1 MRFIPSNC
9 LRTDQVLASDLVL
22 DKKRILL
29 RKGVT
34 LNQSLITKIRYLG
47 FQGVYVDDDISR
59 DIQVVNTISD
69 ELKYRARRE
78 IRSLFVSVEH
88 NAKSKTYTHIENLGK
103 YISEMVDEL
112 LYNRHIMVNVV
123 DIRTYDD
130 YTFSH
135 SINVAVLSVVIGTV
149 LGINKRMLNDLAM
162 GSLVHDIGKVFI
174 DKKIIN
180 KTSKL
185 TPEEFEE
192 IKKHSLIGF
201 NYICNNSKIPED
213 ARSTVL
219 MHHEQFNGKGYPA
232 GISGEDISLFGRIV
246 CVADVYD
253 ALTSDRPYRPA
264 MLPSDAVEYIMSG
277 YNTHFEPKIVDA
289 FTKKVAPY
297 PVGTCIKLSTGDIG
311 IVVKNF
317 ESSCLRPKIRI
328 IHDNKPTNEYIDLT
342 HDRSSY
348 NITIQEIINL

>member
-22 DKKRILL
+22 DKNRILL
-29 RKGVT
+29 RKGVS

-47 FQGVYVDDDISR
+47 FQGVYVNDDISK
-59 DIQVVNTISD
+59 DIQVVNIISD
-69 ELKYRARRE
+69 ELKYRARCE
-78 IRSLFVSVEH
+78 IRSLFMNVEI
-88 NAKSKTYTHIENLGK
+88 NAKTKVYSHIDNLGK
-103 YISEMVDEL
+103 YISEMVDQL
-112 LYNRHIMVNVV
+112 LYNRHVMINVV

-135 SINVAVLSVVIGTV
+135 SINVAVLSIVIGTV
-149 LGINKRMLNDLAM
+149 LGIGRKALNDLAM
-162 GSLVHDIGKVFI
+162 GALIHDIGKVFI

-192 IKKHSLIGF
+192 IKKHSLFGF
-201 NYICNNSKIPED
+201 NYICNNNKIPEN
-213 ARSTVL
+213 ARSTIL
-219 MHHEQFNGKGYPA
+219 MHHEHYNGKGYPT

-253 ALTSDRPYRPA
+253 ALTSDRPYRRA
-264 MLPSDAVEYIMSG
+264 MPPSDAVEYIMSG

-289 FTKKVAPY
+289 FIKKVAPY
-297 PVGTCIKLSTGDIG
+297 PVGTCVRLSTGDTG

-317 ESSCLRPKIRI
+317 ESSCLRPKIRLI
-328 IHDNKPTNEYIDLT
+328 QDNKPTNKYIDLT

-348 NITIQEIINL
+348 NITIQGIVNL